1 MSRGEA
7 ATRVYVGNADSQ
19 DLTLFDLDD
28 NGGLTARGKLSLQ
41 SPAQPGRSVLLATS
55 PDKRFLYAAYL
66 TDTRSTVASYSID
79 ARTGAL
85 TQVGARTSLTDVM
98 AYITT
103 DRKGR
108 FLLSASYA
116 GNKVVVNEIRRDGA
130 VSRTVQVV
138 PTEPKAHC
146 ILPDP
151 SNRYVLHT
159 SLGGD
164 RVYQQRFSARTGKL
178 TPNSPASVSLPPLS
192 GPRFLRFSA
201 DSRFVYVI
209 DELDASV
216 RVLPFDAARGLLHTE
231 VQHVPLLPAD
241 FAGEPWGA
249 DLHITPD
256 GRFLYA
262 SERRS
267 STLSAFRIDAASGRL
282 TPIEVVTTVSQPRA
296 FDIDPS
302 GQYLICAGQ
311 LSNTIRIYAI
321 DPADGHLSAL
331 GDQAVGANPTWVEI
345 VASPRD

>member
-1 MSRGEA
+1 
-7 ATRVYVGNADSQ
+7 
-19 DLTLFDLDD
+19 
-28 NGGLTARGKLSLQ
+28 
-41 SPAQPGRSVLLATS
+41 
-55 PDKRFLYAAYL
+55 
-66 TDTRSTVASYSID
+66 
-79 ARTGAL
+79 
-85 TQVGARTSLTDVM
+85 
-98 AYITT
+98 
-103 DRKGR
+103 
-108 FLLSASYA
+108 
-116 GNKVVVNEIRRDGA
+116 
-130 VSRTVQVV
+130 
-138 PTEPKAHC
+138 
-146 ILPDP
+146 
-151 SNRYVLHT
+151 
-159 SLGGD
+159 
-164 RVYQQRFSARTGKL
+164 
-178 TPNSPASVSLPPLS
+178 
-192 GPRFLRFSA
+192 
-201 DSRFVYVI
+201 
-209 DELDASV
+209 
-216 RVLPFDAARGLLHTE
+216 
-231 VQHVPLLPAD
+231 VPLLPAD